1 MITLARWHAADRG
14 LLTLMNT
21 RAMTSHLGGPET
33 EEQLDERHD
42 RYLRTWSDR
51 PGAMYRV
58 DVDGEPAGGIG
69 FWPVYEDGVP
79 AFETGWSV
87 LPEFQR
93 QGVATAALRLLI
105 AEVRRDGGRT
115 LLAAYP
121 GVDNE
126 PSNALCARA
135 GFEERGI
142 GSEPWR
148 GGVLT
153 FRRWVLDMSPL
164 DLTGRTPVVDE
175 HFTGDALDPERWWPH
190 YLPHWSSRARTAARY
205 RVGTGLELRI
215 DADTEP
221 WAPEWDGDVRVSH
234 VQTGQ
239 GCAEAGSDAG
249 QHRFREGL
257 VVRESQQERRL
268 WLPRFGVIAARLAA
282 VRHPDAMVAFW
293 PIGFEDS
300 PEESGE
306 ICIAEIFGA
315 EMDDAGGW
323 VGVGVKAHHDPRL
336 RDDVERIRV
345 DGDLTAPHEY
355 AVEWSPDRLRFF
367 IDGRWVKT
375 VAQRIDYPVQ
385 LMLDLYELPA
395 QHLRR
400 DVSAL
405 PLVCRV
411 ERVVGFAED

>member
-1 MITLARWHAADRG
+1 MITLARWDAGDRG

-21 RAMTSHLGGPET
+21 PAMTVHLGGPET
-33 EEQLDERHD
+33 EEQLDDRHD

-51 PGAMYRV
+51 PGAMYRI

-69 FWPVYEDGVP
+69 FWPVDEEGIP

-87 LPEFQR
+87 LPAFQAR
-93 QGVATAALRLLI
+93 GVATAALRLLM
-105 AEVRRDGGRT
+105 AEVRRDGSRT

-121 GVDNE
+121 GVDNA
-126 PSNALCARA
+126 PSNALCART

-148 GGVLT
+148 GGILT

-164 DLTGRTPVVDE
+164 DLTGRTPDVDE
-175 HFTGDALDPERWWPH
+175 VFAGDTLDPELWWPH
-190 YLPHWSSRARTAARY
+190 YLPHWSSRALTAARY
-205 RVGTGLELRI
+205 RVGVGLELRI

-234 VQTGQ
+234 LQTGQ
-239 GCAEAGSDAG
+239 GAAEAGSDAG

-257 VVRESQQERRL
+257 IVREPQQERRL
-268 WLPRFGVIAARLAA
+268 WVPHFGVIAARLAA

-293 PIGFEDS
+293 PTGFEDS
-300 PEESGE
+300 PEKSGE
-306 ICIAEIFGA
+306 ICIAEIFGS
-315 EMDDAGGW
+315 EMDDTGGW

-336 RDDVERIRV
+336 SDDIEKIRV
-345 DGDLTAPHEY
+345 DSDLTEPHEY

-385 LMLDLYELPA
+385 LMLDLFELPA
-395 QHLRR
+395 QHRRR

-405 PLVCRV
+405 PLVFRV
-411 ERVVGFAED
+411 QRVAGFAEV